1 MTRDYPTSKVEA
13 VEDAAERIETYWC
26 DKRLVWHCWGRGTP
40 VVLLHGGAGSW
51 RHWVRNIP
59 ALAQHHQVFAVDMP
73 GLGSSDSPDEP
84 WTLDVSAKIIAD
96 GIETL
101 LGQNGQFALVGFS
114 AGAMLSG
121 LVSERLQL
129 RCRCLVI
136 VGAGGLG
143 TARHNI
149 PLEKVRSKQ
158 GEERRQAH
166 FINLSRLLI
175 ADSDKIDEQA
185 IAIQD
190 WNSIRARVNSSPFS
204 HSAVLKDALARS
216 NVPLKAIWGSADA
229 PARGTLEERCS
240 ILRQLRPGVEIAI
253 IPGAGHWVAYEAA
266 DTFNTILIDY
276 LKLDVPSIRGSSAT
290 V

>member
-1 MTRDYPTSKVEA
+1 
-13 VEDAAERIETYWC
+13 
-26 DKRLVWHCWGRGTP
+26 
-40 VVLLHGGAGSW
+40 
-51 RHWVRNIP
+51 
-59 ALAQHHQVFAVDMP
+59 MP
-73 GLGSSDSPDEP
+73 GLGSSDSPDDP

-101 LGQNGQFALVGFS
+101 LGQNEQFALVGFS
-114 AGAMLSG
+114 AGAMVSG
-121 LVSERLQL
+121 LVSERLQS

-143 TARHNI
+143 TARHKI

-190 WNSIRARVNSSPFS
+190 WNSTRARVNSAPFS
-204 HSAVLKDALARS
+204 LSAVLKDALARS

-229 PARGTLEERCS
+229 PALGTLEERCS
-240 ILRQLRPGVEIAI
+240 ILRQLRPSVEIAI

-266 DTFNTILIDY
+266 DAFNTILIGY
-276 LKLDVPSIRGSSAT
+276 LKPDNSAFAPYR
-290 V
+290 